1 MELNRVYP
9 QFTVESMTLT
19 QALMGFAGI
28 AFLITIIPATDTA
41 LVLRSLVAGGRRS
54 AYACVFGITAGL
66 LIWGVTAATGLAVLM
81 AAAPLIF
88 DLITVAGGLYL
99 IYLGIKFLLNLRRWG
114 QVTVLKTD
122 QAALASL
129 PAPAASLPGVS
140 GADAPAGEHRVGK
153 DFLAGFIANI
163 LNPKIAVFYIASVPP
178 FMVASVQPF
187 IMGSLLALIHGGINV
202 LWFTLIISLA
212 SLAMKWLLHPRA
224 TLVIDGIAGSV
235 LLVFGV
241 LILVE
246 AAHKLL

>member
-1 MELNRVYP
+1 
-9 QFTVESMTLT
+9 MTLT
-19 QALMGFAGI
+19 QALVGFAGI

-81 AAAPLIF
+81 AAAPLVF

-114 QVTVLKTD
+114 QVTALKTD

-224 TLVIDGIAGSV
+224 TLAIDGIAGSV

>member
-1 MELNRVYP
+1 
-9 QFTVESMTLT
+9 MTLT
-19 QALMGFAGI
+19 QALLGFAGI

-41 LVLRSLVAGGRRS
+41 LVLRSLVAGGKRS

-114 QVTVLKTD
+114 QVTVLKTE

-129 PAPAASLPGVS
+129 PGRAASLPEGKD
-140 GADAPAGEHRVGK
+140 GPAPANEKKVGK

-178 FMVASVQPF
+178 FMVASVHPF

-212 SLAMKWLLHPRA
+212 ALAMKWLLHPRA
-224 TLVIDGIAGSV
+224 TLIIDGIAGAV

>member
-1 MELNRVYP
+1 
-9 QFTVESMTLT
+9 MT
-19 QALMGFAGI
+19 A
-28 AFLITIIPATDTA
+28 
-41 LVLRSLVAGGRRS
+41 
-54 AYACVFGITAGL
+54 
-66 LIWGVTAATGLAVLM
+66 
-81 AAAPLIF
+81 
-88 DLITVAGGLYL
+88 
-99 IYLGIKFLLNLRRWG
+99 
-114 QVTVLKTD
+114 LKTD

-224 TLVIDGIAGSV
+224 TLAIDGIAGSV

>member
-1 MELNRVYP
+1 
-9 QFTVESMTLT
+9 MTLT
-19 QALMGFAGI
+19 QALLGFAGI

-81 AAAPLIF
+81 AAAPLVF

-99 IYLGIKFLLNLRRWG
+99 IYLGVTFLLNLRHWE

-129 PAPAASLPGVS
+129 PGSAASLPG
-140 GADAPAGEHRVGK
+140 GKDADAPAGGGSVRK

-178 FMVASVQPF
+178 FMVATVPPLV
-187 IMGSLLALIHGGINV
+187 MGSLLAVIHGGINV
-202 LWFTLIISLA
+202 LWFALIISLA

-224 TLVIDGIAGSV
+224 TLVIDGVAGLV

>member
-1 MELNRVYP
+1 
-9 QFTVESMTLT
+9 MTLT
-19 QALMGFAGI
+19 QALLGFASI

-41 LVLRSLVAGGRRS
+41 LVLRSLVAGGHRS

-81 AAAPLIF
+81 DAAPLVF

-99 IYLGIKFLLNLRRWG
+99 IYLGIKFMLNLRRWG
-114 QVTVLKTD
+114 QVTTLKTE

-129 PAPAASLPGVS
+129 PAPAASLPGPGGGVS
-140 GADAPAGEHRVGK
+140 TPASAKPCATTPAPANFRK

-187 IMGSLLALIHGGINV
+187 LMGTLLAAIHGGINV

-212 SLAMKWLLHPRA
+212 ALAMRWLLHPRA
-224 TLVIDGIAGSV
+224 TLVIDGIAGTV
-235 LLVFGV
+235 LFIFGV

>member
-1 MELNRVYP
+1 
-9 QFTVESMTLT
+9 MTLT
-19 QALMGFAGI
+19 QALIGFAGI

-114 QVTVLKTD
+114 QVTALKTD

-140 GADAPAGEHRVGK
+140 GADAPTPASEHRVGK

-246 AAHKLL
+246 AANKLL

>member
-1 MELNRVYP
+1 
-9 QFTVESMTLT
+9 MTLT
-19 QALMGFAGI
+19 QALIGFAGI

-81 AAAPLIF
+81 AAAPLVF

-114 QVTVLKTD
+114 QVTALKTD

-140 GADAPAGEHRVGK
+140 GADAPEGEHRVGK

>member
-1 MELNRVYP
+1 
-9 QFTVESMTLT
+9 MTLT
-19 QALMGFAGI
+19 QALIGFAGI

-41 LVLRSLVAGGRRS
+41 LVLRSLVAGGKRS

-99 IYLGIKFLLNLRRWG
+99 IYLGIKFLLSLGRWG
-114 QVTVLKTD
+114 QVTSLKTE

-129 PAPAASLPGVS
+129 PTPAASLPGIS
-140 GADAPAGEHRVGK
+140 GEDGPAPANEKKVGK

-178 FMVASVQPF
+178 FMVASVHPF

-202 LWFTLIISLA
+202 LWFILIISLA
-212 SLAMKWLLHPRA
+212 ALAMKWLLHPRA
-224 TLVIDGIAGSV
+224 TLVIDGIAGAV

>member
-1 MELNRVYP
+1 MELNRVTP

-19 QALMGFAGI
+19 QALIGFAGI

-66 LIWGVTAATGLAVLM
+66 LIWGITAATGLAVLM
-81 AAAPLIF
+81 AAAPLVF

-99 IYLGIKFLLNLRRWG
+99 IYLGIRFLLNLRRWG
-114 QVTVLKTD
+114 QVTALKTD
-122 QAALASL
+122 QATLASL
-129 PAPAASLPGVS
+129 PAPAASLPGVR
-140 GADAPAGEHRVGK
+140 ADAPAGEHRVGK

-246 AAHKLL
+246 AVHKLL

>member
-1 MELNRVYP
+1 
-9 QFTVESMTLT
+9 MTLT
-19 QALMGFAGI
+19 QALFGFAGI

-41 LVLRSLVAGGRRS
+41 LVLRSLVAGGKKS
-54 AYACVFGITAGL
+54 AYACVMGITTGL

-81 AAAPLIF
+81 AAAPTVF

-99 IYLGIKFLLNLRRWG
+99 IYLGVNFLLTLRRWG
-114 QVTVLKTD
+114 QVTALKTE

-129 PAPAASLPGVS
+129 PQPSPGELGQAALGGHEAPRPS
-140 GADAPAGEHRVGK
+140 GSIRK

-178 FMVASVQPF
+178 FMVSSVSPVL
-187 IMGSLLALIHGGINV
+187 MGSLLAVIHGGINV
-202 LWFTLIISLA
+202 AWFAVIISLA
-212 SLAMKWLLHPRA
+212 TLAMKWLLHPRA
-224 TLVIDGIAGSV
+224 ALVIDGVAGAV

-246 AAHKLL
+246 AVPKFL

>member
-1 MELNRVYP
+1 
-9 QFTVESMTLT
+9 MTLT

-54 AYACVFGITAGL
+54 AYACVFGITVGL

-114 QVTVLKTD
+114 QVTILKTD

-129 PAPAASLPGVS
+129 PAPAASLPGVIAERTPPPPLANTGWVRIFS
-140 GADAPAGEHRVGK
+140 RASSPTFSTRKSRSSTLPVCRPLWSPAC
-153 DFLAGFIANI
+153 
-163 LNPKIAVFYIASVPP
+163 NPS
-178 FMVASVQPF
+178 S
-187 IMGSLLALIHGGINV
+187 
-202 LWFTLIISLA
+202 W
-212 SLAMKWLLHPRA
+212 
-224 TLVIDGIAGSV
+224 
-235 LLVFGV
+235 
-241 LILVE
+241 E
-246 AAHKLL
+246 AC

>member
-1 MELNRVYP
+1 M
-9 QFTVESMTLT
+9 
-19 QALMGFAGI
+19 
-28 AFLITIIPATDTA
+28 
-41 LVLRSLVAGGRRS
+41 
-54 AYACVFGITAGL
+54 
-66 LIWGVTAATGLAVLM
+66 
-81 AAAPLIF
+81 
-88 DLITVAGGLYL
+88 
-99 IYLGIKFLLNLRRWG
+99 
-114 QVTVLKTD
+114 
-122 QAALASL
+122 
-129 PAPAASLPGVS
+129 
-140 GADAPAGEHRVGK
+140 GK

-178 FMVASVQPF
+178 FMVASVHPF

>member
-1 MELNRVYP
+1 
-9 QFTVESMTLT
+9 MTLT
-19 QALMGFAGI
+19 QALIGFAGI

-81 AAAPLIF
+81 AAAPLVF

-114 QVTVLKTD
+114 QVTALKTD

-140 GADAPAGEHRVGK
+140 GADASAGEHRVGK

>member
-1 MELNRVYP
+1 
-9 QFTVESMTLT
+9 MTLT
-19 QALMGFAGI
+19 QALIGFAGI

-41 LVLRSLVAGGRRS
+41 LVLRSLVAGGKRS

-66 LIWGVTAATGLAVLM
+66 LIWGVTAATGLALLM

-114 QVTVLKTD
+114 QVTALKTE

-129 PAPAASLPGVS
+129 PAPASLAGPS
-140 GADAPAGEHRVGK
+140 GKKAPAPAGKKVGK

-202 LWFTLIISLA
+202 LWFALIISLA

-224 TLVIDGIAGSV
+224 TLVIDGVAGAV
-235 LLVFGV
+235 LLVFGL

>member
-1 MELNRVYP
+1 
-9 QFTVESMTLT
+9 MTLT
-19 QALMGFAGI
+19 QALIGFAGI

-41 LVLRSLVAGGRRS
+41 LVLRSLVAGGKRS

-114 QVTVLKTD
+114 QVTALKTD

>member
-1 MELNRVYP
+1 
-9 QFTVESMTLT
+9 MTLT

-81 AAAPLIF
+81 AAAPLVF

-114 QVTVLKTD
+114 QVTALKTD

-224 TLVIDGIAGSV
+224 TLAIDGIAGSV

>member
-1 MELNRVYP
+1 
-9 QFTVESMTLT
+9 MTT
-19 QALMGFAGI
+19 
-28 AFLITIIPATDTA
+28 
-41 LVLRSLVAGGRRS
+41 
-54 AYACVFGITAGL
+54 
-66 LIWGVTAATGLAVLM
+66 
-81 AAAPLIF
+81 
-88 DLITVAGGLYL
+88 
-99 IYLGIKFLLNLRRWG
+99 
-114 QVTVLKTD
+114 LKTD

-140 GADAPAGEHRVGK
+140 GADAPTPASEHRVGK

-178 FMVASVQPF
+178 FMVTSVQPF

-246 AAHKLL
+246 AVHKLL

>member
-1 MELNRVYP
+1 
-9 QFTVESMTLT
+9 MTLT
-19 QALMGFAGI
+19 QALIGFAGI

-66 LIWGVTAATGLAVLM
+66 LIWGITAATGLAVLM

-99 IYLGIKFLLNLRRWG
+99 IYLGIRFLLNLRRWG
-114 QVTVLKTD
+114 RVTALKTN

-129 PAPAASLPGVS
+129 PTPAASLPGVS

>member
-1 MELNRVYP
+1 
-9 QFTVESMTLT
+9 MTLT

-28 AFLITIIPATDTA
+28 AFLITIIPATDAA

-66 LIWGVTAATGLAVLM
+66 LIWGITAATGLAVLM
-81 AAAPLIF
+81 AAAPLVF

-99 IYLGIKFLLNLRRWG
+99 IYLGIKFLLNLRHWG
-114 QVTVLKTD
+114 QVTALKTD

-129 PAPAASLPGVS
+129 PAPAASLPGAS
-140 GADAPAGEHRVGK
+140 GADAPAGKHRVGK

-178 FMVASVQPF
+178 FMVASVQTF